1 MKSFCLW
8 LFPTK
13 PLEVREAIDNLDKK
27 TSPGL
32 DDICNLVVKSCSES
46 LAPILA
52 ELINNSFKTGIFP
65 EDLKRAQVI
74 PLHKWDSKADLNN
87 YRPISLLIVFSKIF
101 ERIMC
106 NRIYQYLEHFQLLYS
121 KQFGFRK
128 SIQRLMRLQ
137 NSLSGCER
145 IINQEQLLVKFF
157 WT

>member
-13 PLEVREAIDNLDKK
+13 PLEVREAIDQLDKK

-65 EDLKRAQVI
+65 EDLKRPQVI

-106 NRIYQYLEHFQLLYS
+106 NRIYHISSFSIQNNLDL
-121 KQFGFRK
+121 GK
-128 SIQRLMRLQ
+128 SIQRLMQLQ

-145 IINQEQLLVKFF
+145 IINQEQLLVQFF